1 MRHWNKNPLAAS
13 SNWSCF
19 PPRYKVKNLPACYT
33 RKHFPKQHSP
43 TSWRVPTDITV
54 TWQRHSSILLT
65 SFHSLVPPSTSSPL
79 SDSQNCC
86 FVVRWIA
93 QTEIVKRPHKTS
105 EALRMQS
112 HILPSATVTRRNS
125 LCSSSRYN
133 QELYLYLFCKHGGDC
148 AMAGLDKPHDWC
160 TIKALLR
167 YVTVVKHLMPTALP
181 VIPLRKQGHIFLE
194 I

>member
-19 PPRYKVKNLPACYT
+19 PSRYKVKKIFLHVTPE
-33 RKHFPKQHSP
+33 KHSTKQHSP
-43 TSWRVPTDITV
+43 TSWRVPTDITI
-54 TWQRHSSILLT
+54 TWQRHSSVLLT
-65 SFHSLVPPSTSSPL
+65 SFHSLMV
-79 SDSQNCC
+79 C
-86 FVVRWIA
+86 WIA

-105 EALRMQS
+105 EALRMWS
-112 HILPSATVTRRNS
+112 HILPSATVTRQNS

-133 QELYLYLFCKHGGDC
+133 QELYLYLFCKQGGDC
-148 AMAGLDKPHDWC
+148 ARAGLDKPHDWC